1 MATQTQTHDE
11 EMVEG
16 GEDKKVEN
24 PLDVMKSFS
33 QMRDLCDENGFRKGM
48 VHWTF
53 ALAINDIHSESEK
66 RKAPVLRTVNF
77 QRVTPDGIDFIMKNR
92 GHSSDLLFAEDQY
105 VSFLYTEGKYLPGQ
119 TVQQWRAQGLCNP
132 IRLKEVLQCA
142 PTSTVV
148 EMVASVRANKE
159 GDAREDMDLSHILE
173 LVQETRAE
181 LNKGDISKL
190 ELDEA
195 IRAWR
200 FVPYKIERMVGGP
213 NQPMWDR
220 REWVREEDGDSSWVE
235 PKRLMPF

>member
-1 MATQTQTHDE
+1 
-11 EMVEG
+11 
-16 GEDKKVEN
+16 
-24 PLDVMKSFS
+24 
-33 QMRDLCDENGFRKGM
+33 
-48 VHWTF
+48 
-53 ALAINDIHSESEK
+53 
-66 RKAPVLRTVNF
+66 
-77 QRVTPDGIDFIMKNR
+77 MKNR
-92 GHSSDLLFAEDQY
+92 GHSSDLLFVDDNQY

-119 TVQQWRAQGLCNP
+119 TVQQWRAQGVCSP
-132 IRLKEVLQCA
+132 IRLVEVLQYA
-142 PTSTVV
+142 PTSTIV

-159 GDAREDMDLSHILE
+159 GDESHGKDDMDASHILD

-181 LNKGDISKL
+181 LDSGDISRL

-220 REWVREEDGDSSWVE
+220 REWVREEDEGSVWVE

>member
-1 MATQTQTHDE
+1 
-11 EMVEG
+11 
-16 GEDKKVEN
+16 
-24 PLDVMKSFS
+24 
-33 QMRDLCDENGFRKGM
+33 
-48 VHWTF
+48 
-53 ALAINDIHSESEK
+53 
-66 RKAPVLRTVNF
+66 
-77 QRVTPDGIDFIMKNR
+77 MKNR

-119 TVQQWRAQGLCNP
+119 TVQQWRAQGICSP

-142 PTSTVV
+142 PTFTIV

-159 GDAREDMDLSHILE
+159 GDAREDMDVSHILE
-173 LVQETRAE
+173 LVQEARAE
-181 LNKGDISKL
+181 LDKGDISKL

-200 FVPYKIERMVGGP
+200 FMPHKVERMVGGP

-220 REWVREEDGDSSWVE
+220 KEWVREEVEGSEWIE